1 MKLRG
6 RRRLHASVPD
16 GEAARHRRGAD
27 DAQICGERGLEAGFL
42 ASWARRERER
52 GTGSGRE
59 EKAEGG
65 QRCLYIFKGGSSF
78 QAE

>member
-52 GTGSGRE
+52 DWKRKGRESGRG
-59 EKAEGG
+59 AAMSV
-65 QRCLYIFKGGSSF
+65 YI
-78 QAE
+78 